1 VSARRAYDKD
11 GKPVWVQMDDG
22 AVGRTTHTRGAITG
36 GQIIEPLPN
45 PTRKPRDHALEH
57 ARRKA

>member
-1 VSARRAYDKD
+1 VL
-11 GKPVWVQMDDG
+11 VVIDDG

-36 GQIIEPLPN
+36 GQIVEPLPN

>member
-1 VSARRAYDKD
+1 VSARRVYDKD
-11 GKPVWVQMDDG
+11 GKPAWQVIDDG

-36 GQIIEPLPN
+36 GQIVEPLPN